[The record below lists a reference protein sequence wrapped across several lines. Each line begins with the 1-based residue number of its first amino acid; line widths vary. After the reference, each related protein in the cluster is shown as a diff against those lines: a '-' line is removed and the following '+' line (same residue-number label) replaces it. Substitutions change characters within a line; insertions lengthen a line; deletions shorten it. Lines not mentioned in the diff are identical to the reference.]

1 MGSNPSA
8 GIIKGDKMK
17 FLLHLLNIE
26 ALACVVVGLW
36 IHSFVLILAGLLCFA
51 VAPMIKNEISV

>member
-1 MGSNPSA
+1 
-8 GIIKGDKMK
+8 MK